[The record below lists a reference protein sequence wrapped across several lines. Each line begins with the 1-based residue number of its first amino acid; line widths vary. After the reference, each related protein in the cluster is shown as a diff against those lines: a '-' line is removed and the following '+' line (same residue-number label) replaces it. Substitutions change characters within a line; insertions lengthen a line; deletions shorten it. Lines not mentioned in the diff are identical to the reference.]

1 MRIVMMAEVSPGG
14 RPPSSS
20 SPHDSAM
27 ECGDGLCGAVGH
39 RTMLACG
46 CHAMQAFLGDGQ
58 HVDDSNRLA
67 AGV

>member
-1 MRIVMMAEVSPGG
+1 
-14 RPPSSS
+14 
-20 SPHDSAM
+20 
-27 ECGDGLCGAVGH
+27 
-39 RTMLACG
+39 MLACG